1 MPNDNKIKKL
11 RNKLLLTGAL
21 MLATSHFSE
30 ASAQNTSGQDKKQNT
45 PENVVSQNKFG
56 VSYCNLV
63 NKLWN
68 MYRLAYTDGGFIN
81 PLDKSDTD
89 KCQKFFEANPDIKK
103 ICQNADEAIGGPI
116 RGPRTVDTAE
126 RYYPNLRS
134 ELDKKMSPSA
144 IQGIDGVGSVK
155 INIDEENVGDMVWR
169 MYTYVATH
177 GGINKKNSS
186 ADFFKKYPEF
196 YEGCQDAAK
205 AMKDITTPL
214 ERTSYSDI
222 MYFNLKSDNPF
233 NTSESKW
240 KISKYRDIKD
250 FDTLI
255 DNITYVIVENR
266 DINERQIR
274 RDAEDVQVPDAAP
287 QNNNAKGKGNT
298 YVLGY

>member
-1 MPNDNKIKKL
+1 MSNGDKINKL
-11 RNKLLLTGAL
+11 RNVLLTGAL
-21 MLATSHFSE
+21 MLATSSVSE
-30 ASAQNTSGQDKKQNT
+30 ASAQNNSVQDKKQNT
-45 PENVVSQNKFG
+45 PENVVSKRQKG
-56 VSYCNLV
+56 ISYANLV

-68 MYRLAYTDGGFIN
+68 MYRLVYTDGEFLN
-81 PLDKSDTD
+81 PFGKNDID
-89 KCQKFFEANPDIKK
+89 KCQKLFETNPKIKE

-116 RGPRTVDTAE
+116 RGPRTLNAAE

-134 ELDKKMSPSA
+134 DLDKEMSSKV
-144 IQGIDGVGSVK
+144 IKQIDAVGEK
-155 INIDEENVGDMVWR
+155 KLNLDDENVGDMVWR
-169 MYTYVATH
+169 MYTYVTTH
-177 GGINKKNSS
+177 GGTDKKNPS